1 MKASKFQLRLAT
13 TVLFATAS
21 CSAASSNE
29 PGLEFSS
36 GAADIFGS
44 LEEMAP
50 MGIAGI
56 GGAFDGVGVDYRFEK
71 DESEPRRVLLSSKEK
86 LSEIIANSGHSE
98 FEIEAIVLDDDDNA
112 TANNVEENSNVLL
125 NSSVLRSINPQP
137 NSSSSPPSSVFLHV
151 AQVQMPITAQ
161 TTFHFRQGRTFDKA
175 PIVDHTAM
183 LASTS
188 SERNVG
194 VTTLLSVNLQNG
206 RVNGLQRG
214 NSGNVRK
221 ISLVDGDGTDL
232 SSVGLQLRT
241 ARSVQS
247 SRSFS
252 CGVDHKG
259 EGIDHDGLF
268 ERNRR
273 LIDDDLHDWLHH
285 RNDGNDRNHSN
296 HGHDSSGLLGR
307 IMKLEK
313 QRGSRML
320 SPNND
325 ANGNTGDSPYSF
337 HINMVIDID
346 AEFIDKQ
353 GGAQQAIEY
362 VNFIVSAAN
371 IIFENELDAHLNVV
385 RVQETTILDGV
396 TSLRDALRTMR
407 TFYSRQPNNIDEY
420 DEYAVNLRHALLG
433 RDIGGGIAFIDTVC
447 DSQWSVGLSSGL
459 EGKIGDLDEDALYD
473 VFMFSHE
480 VGHSLGSDH
489 TFEYET
495 PVDTCQLNTCPPQLP
510 IKNSA
515 TIMSYCN
522 FCDGGLSNIAMS
534 LGGVW
539 NEVGP
544 RGSLSS
550 WIPAPELVGSLNTNP
565 KRVSHKI
572 WNTLNSKGE
581 CILPP
586 PPTAPP
592 TNAPTGKPT
601 TAAPTTS
608 PTPLPTP
615 RPITSEPTAPP
626 SPAPT
631 SRPTT
636 KPPTSLPTA
645 MATTNVPT
653 KSPTPPTPPP
663 TKEPTNRP
671 TIIHSP
677 TAPPTPL
684 PTSQPSTGTPTAQ
697 PTFTW
702 ATTLIE
708 ADSICTSNCFVSR
721 GVMFDVGLKVDSDQ
735 EKILVTSISYEHTA
749 PSIPGAKLE
758 VYTSL
763 TGSYIGREQRPSD
776 WLKLATATISNESF
790 AFDDILL
797 NYPIP
802 IEKGEKRGFY
812 LHVVGAEGLLVVGKG
827 GGFQWSDDTGADL
840 YSGSAIVDTFGEAL
854 QDYYWAGKVGYKY
867 VKK

>member
-307 IMKLEK
+307 IMKPEK

-320 SPNND
+320 SPNNN

-480 VGHSLGSDH
+480 VGHSLGS
-489 TFEYET
+489 
-495 PVDTCQLNTCPPQLP
+495 
-510 IKNSA
+510 
-515 TIMSYCN
+515 
-522 FCDGGLSNIAMS
+522 G
-534 LGGVW
+534 
-539 NEVGP
+539 
-544 RGSLSS
+544 
-550 WIPAPELVGSLNTNP
+550 
-565 KRVSHKI
+565 
-572 WNTLNSKGE
+572 
-581 CILPP
+581 
-586 PPTAPP
+586 
-592 TNAPTGKPT
+592 
-601 TAAPTTS
+601 
-608 PTPLPTP
+608 
-615 RPITSEPTAPP
+615 
-626 SPAPT
+626 
-631 SRPTT
+631 
-636 KPPTSLPTA
+636 
-645 MATTNVPT
+645 
-653 KSPTPPTPPP
+653 
-663 TKEPTNRP
+663 
-671 TIIHSP
+671 
-677 TAPPTPL
+677 
-684 PTSQPSTGTPTAQ
+684 
-697 PTFTW
+697 
-702 ATTLIE
+702 
-708 ADSICTSNCFVSR
+708 
-721 GVMFDVGLKVDSDQ
+721 
-735 EKILVTSISYEHTA
+735 
-749 PSIPGAKLE
+749 
-758 VYTSL
+758 
-763 TGSYIGREQRPSD
+763 
-776 WLKLATATISNESF
+776 
-790 AFDDILL
+790 
-797 NYPIP
+797 
-802 IEKGEKRGFY
+802 
-812 LHVVGAEGLLVVGKG
+812 
-827 GGFQWSDDTGADL
+827 
-840 YSGSAIVDTFGEAL
+840 
-854 QDYYWAGKVGYKY
+854 
-867 VKK
+867 